1 MKITKRSSGS
11 AVFVLCGMV
20 AALSGCTT
28 YVEHRPTRT
37 VYVPPPP
44 APPPAVVVTPV
55 EAPVVVIQTESDF
68 YEPLGAHG
76 EWVVVGTYG
85 RCWRPTHVELGW
97 RPYGDGH
104 WRRTDAGW
112 YWVSEEPWGWATYHY
127 GRWDWSVE
135 FGWIWMPHTQWAPA
149 WVSWRQGAGYVGWAP
164 LPPSARIGA
173 RGIVE
178 VQETAIAPRA
188 FVFVSEQRLLERVR
202 PTTVV
207 VNNTTVINQT
217 VNITEIHVVNK
228 TVINEGPRPE
238 SIERNSGRKIETVPV
253 RELRRRDETEVAD
266 RRRNIPSTIEK
277 PAQRASPEAAPA
289 KTIPVRDRRPVVTQA
304 EANPEPQLVPA
315 RIEARKPAEIK
326 PTPSPARPDLEKP
339 VGGERRPRTESE
351 KARPQTTPADA
362 AVKGRPGE
370 SKVVLP
376 HETRPKS
383 ESIQPRQPPTR
394 RNEVRGAVELKPAVT
409 PARPES
415 PRAVGNARQREL
427 EREQIKPEAAPAAA
441 GKPTR
446 PASSK
451 HVEKPTAPV
460 SEKTDGRKRGEA
472 KKKVDDKK
480 KNEESPTPRPPAPPQ
495 S

>member
-1 MKITKRSSGS
+1 MKITKRSGSS

-20 AALSGCTT
+20 AAALSGCTT

-37 VYVPPPP
+37 VYVPPPVV
-44 APPPAVVVTPV
+44 PPPPVVATPV
-55 EAPVVVIQTESDF
+55 ESPVVVIQTESDF

-97 RPYGDGH
+97 RPYGDGY

-112 YWVSEEPWGWATYHY
+112 YWASEEPWGWATYHY

-149 WVSWRQGAGYVGWAP
+149 WVFWRQGAGYVGWAP

-188 FVFVSEQRLLERVR
+188 FVFVNEQRLLERVR

-217 VNITEIHVVNK
+217 VNLTQIQVVNK

-266 RRRNIPSTIEK
+266 RRRNIPSTIQK
-277 PAQRASPEAAPA
+277 SAQRVSTEAAPA
-289 KTIPVRDRRPVVTQA
+289 KTIPVRDRRPVVTLA
-304 EANPEPQLVPA
+304 EANTEPQQLPT
-315 RIEARKPAEIK
+315 RIEARKPAEIR
-326 PTPSPARPDLEKP
+326 PAPSSTQPDLERP
-339 VGGERRPRTESE
+339 VGTERRPRPESE
-351 KARPQTTPADA
+351 KARPQTAPANA
-362 AVKGRPGE
+362 AIKRE
-370 SKVVLP
+370 SSVVHP
-376 HETRPKS
+376 HETRPAS
-383 ESIQPRQPPTR
+383 EPIQPRQPPTK
-394 RNEVRGAVELKPAVT
+394 RNEVHSAVQLKPAVT

-415 PRAVGNARQREL
+415 SKAVGYPRQREL
-427 EREQIKPEAAPAAA
+427 DREQIKPVSPPSAV

-451 HVEKPTAPV
+451 HVEKPATPA
-460 SEKTDGRKRGEA
+460 SEKTDVQKRGEA
-472 KKKVDDKK
+472 KKQVEDKK
-480 KNEESPTPRPPAPPQ
+480 KSDASPSSKSPVPQ
-495 S
+495 QS